1 MSIRTALCTAC
12 CKPLNGDLVASAC
25 NHVFHRRCLSED
37 LKECP
42 KCRREDVSKSPL
54 LLFGV
59 NFDEGRDSD
68 SAAVVAALYV
78 GTAGCVDVE
87 ESEVVKFVAEICTGR
102 AARQRHQQEL
112 ADLHEQVSVQCAEA
126 KKQHDKHQQA
136 KRVSTKR
143 STERAQLEAQIKSS
157 TQEHESLT
165 AKMHQLRQRDT
176 VLEYVDW
183 LRNRS
188 NAEAL
193 TFLTRM
199 VDLVGEPWKI
209 LVEIARL
216 RDDMRTKL
224 DKFQRDS
231 MAQIRRERE
240 LSSLLAER
248 ERRVSHLQK
257 ELAKQRSNLQGVV
270 SQTAVELAPGLK
282 RRRTSD

>member
-1 MSIRTALCTAC
+1 M
-12 CKPLNGDLVASAC
+12 
-25 NHVFHRRCLSED
+25 ED
-37 LKECP
+37 TC
-42 KCRREDVSKSPL
+42 
-54 LLFGV
+54 G
-59 NFDEGRDSD
+59 
-68 SAAVVAALYV
+68 
-78 GTAGCVDVE
+78 
-87 ESEVVKFVAEICTGR
+87 
-102 AARQRHQQEL
+102 
-112 ADLHEQVSVQCAEA
+112 AEA

-193 TFLTRM
+193 GFLTRM

-216 RDDMRTKL
+216 RDDMRAKL
-224 DKFQRDS
+224 DKFQKDS

-248 ERRVSHLQK
+248 ERSVAHLQK
-257 ELAKQRSNLQGVV
+257 ELAKQRGNLQGVA
-270 SQTAVELAPGLK
+270 SKTAVELAPGLK